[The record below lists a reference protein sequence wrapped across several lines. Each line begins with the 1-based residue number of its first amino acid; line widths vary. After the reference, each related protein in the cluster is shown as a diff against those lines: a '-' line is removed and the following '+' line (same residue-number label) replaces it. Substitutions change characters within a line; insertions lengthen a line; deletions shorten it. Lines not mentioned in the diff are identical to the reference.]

1 MRRVMVV
8 AAAIVGAVVIFA
20 GAILFYAATNLNSI
34 IAERR
39 QTILDKVST
48 ALGRQV
54 HADDIKVSLGWGIL
68 ADVTGVQV
76 ADDPDISKKPFIE
89 ASNVYTRLQL
99 MPLLARRIEVTE
111 VVLDKPVIRIV
122 QTRDGT
128 FNVSTLG
135 RKKVHTEEESGGGEA
150 GKGGGGA
157 NEESPMA
164 EAGRAPAALGSL
176 LVQNFSINDGTLT
189 FQTEGAA
196 ESSTVNAINLKVRD
210 FGFNAPFTADVTFA
224 ALSDK
229 KNFDLS
235 ATIGP
240 LINNGVIDIDAI
252 PLSGKAG
259 VGPILLTQ
267 LQTIPMIAKA
277 IPPKLSIS
285 GPVSFDATADGTVHS
300 IKFTATSDLSAPAIA
315 FGDTFNKPADSPL
328 KISAE
333 GSRTDSVVAV
343 TLANITLGDLEGKAT
358 NIKIGGGTTAAHV
371 DTNNFD
377 IASLAKMIPA
387 LSKYNLAGKTEI
399 HTGVTLVQGKASADG
414 TVALAGVGLS
424 IPDQKAAPLSN
435 ISGNIKLAGTSADVG
450 PLTFNLGAQQA
461 TLKSHIDQFQPLVM
475 SYELNAATVRLADL
489 APSRPPDEVINQLF
503 AKGAVSVGSMTGP
516 TVDSEITSPSGNLAN
531 VPYQNLRLSLA
542 LANKVARVTTLR
554 LKAFAG
560 DIVATGTTRLE
571 ASAPMEASIS
581 FTNLDIQQALDSQK
595 SKAAGTVRG
604 TLGGNI
610 KVSGK
615 TGTFDEMKPT
625 LRGNGNLTLTN
636 GKLIGVNIG
645 GQALKKVQN
654 LPAIGNLVP
663 EAVIKNHPELFSNPD
678 TDIQLASLTFVLE
691 GPRITSHDIKVQT
704 VDYNLLGDG
713 WFDMDKNIDLAARIV
728 LSPQFSKELVEQK
741 KEVAFIAN
749 KDGQIDIP
757 LQVVGQLPKPQVLP
771 NVTEL
776 AQRAGTHAMQAQG
789 QKYLGKVFGK
799 KGLPGGLNK
808 FLGGDSGGGDGSGGS
823 GSGSGNGGAPAGG
836 GGSKPPPNPL
846 DQLKKLF

>member
-1 MRRVMVV
+1 MRRVIVV

-135 RKKVHTEEESGGGEA
+135 RKKVHTEEESGGGTG
-150 GKGGGGA
+150 GKGGGA

-164 EAGRAPAALGSL
+164 AAGRAPAALGSL
-176 LVQNFSINDGTLT
+176 LVQNFSINDGTLI
-189 FQTEGAA
+189 FQTEGAP

-210 FGFNAPFTADVTFA
+210 FGFNAPFTIAVTFA
-224 ALSDK
+224 ALSDQ

-240 LINNGVIDIDAI
+240 LISNGVIDIDAI
-252 PLSGKAG
+252 ALFGKAS
-259 VGPILLTQ
+259 VGPILQTQ
-267 LQTIPMIAKA
+267 LETIPMLGSEK

-285 GPVSFDATADGTVHS
+285 GPISFDATADGTIQS
-300 IKFTATSDLSAPAIA
+300 IKFNVTSDLSANAIA

-333 GSRTDSVVAV
+333 GSRTDSVLAV
-343 TLANITLGDLEGKAT
+343 TLANITLGDLEAKAT
-358 NIKIGGGTTAAHV
+358 DIKIGGGTTAAHV

-377 IASLAKMIPA
+377 IASLAKMIPV
-387 LSKYNLAGKTEI
+387 LGKYNLAGKTEI
-399 HTGVTLVQGKASADG
+399 HTGVTLVNGKTSADG

-424 IPDQKAAPLSN
+424 IPDQKAPPLSN

-475 SYELNAATVRLADL
+475 SYELNAAAVRLADI
-489 APSRPPDEVINQLF
+489 APSRPPDEVVNQLF
-503 AKGAVSVGSMTGP
+503 AKGAVSIGSSTGP

-531 VPYQNLRLSLA
+531 IPYQNLKLSLA
-542 LANKVARVTTLR
+542 LADKVARVTTLR
-554 LKAFAG
+554 LKAFSG
-560 DIVATGTTRLE
+560 DIVATGNTRLE
-571 ASAPMEASIS
+571 ASAPMQASIS
-581 FTNLDIQQALDSQK
+581 FTNLDVQQALDSQK

-625 LRGNGNLTLTN
+625 LRGNGDLTLTN

-663 EAVIKNHPELFSNPD
+663 EAVIRNHPELFSNPD
-678 TDIQLASLTFVLE
+678 TDIQVASLTFVLE

-776 AQRAGTHAMQAQG
+776 AQRAANNAAQSQG

-799 KGLPGGLNK
+799 KGIPKGLSK
-808 FLGGDSGGGDGSGGS
+808 FLGGDSGGGDGSGNGS
-823 GSGSGNGGAPAGG
+823 GGDNGGGN
-836 GGSKPPPNPL
+836 SNPPPNPL